1 MSTNEDKTEF
11 FVTRR
16 GRKVGMHELDMSGID
31 IESNASP
38 APIEAKT
45 DKKVAKKTEKKP
57 KKQEVKT
64 SKPKRG
70 WSRKK
75 TIILVVVV
83 LILML
88 PLAFV
93 EFVVAQYKTGVTNA
107 EYDLKVLVEKTVLPA
122 QKKEAISADQL
133 RNIANEVNGIVAEMC
148 RGGLLDNAAGLYP
161 RAKDALDDCR
171 EEQSQY
177 AALSSSLYALEADA
191 RYLEKVDAI
200 IKPVATPITDEYAV
214 LDAQLA
220 SWKTVSDGI
229 KKLSPTDRMRE
240 SHNALVTHTAAVADA
255 WSKLGIANNDQ
266 DAAGFEA
273 AEEALTKG
281 YEAVRATSGAF
292 EKVIA
297 DSQTKV
303 TAAYDRLK

>member
-31 IESNASP
+31 IESSESP

-93 EFVVAQYKTGVTNA
+93 EFVVAQ
-107 EYDLKVLVEKTVLPA
+107 
-122 QKKEAISADQL
+122 
-133 RNIANEVNGIVAEMC
+133 
-148 RGGLLDNAAGLYP
+148 
-161 RAKDALDDCR
+161 
-171 EEQSQY
+171 
-177 AALSSSLYALEADA
+177 
-191 RYLEKVDAI
+191 
-200 IKPVATPITDEYAV
+200 
-214 LDAQLA
+214 
-220 SWKTVSDGI
+220 
-229 KKLSPTDRMRE
+229 
-240 SHNALVTHTAAVADA
+240 
-255 WSKLGIANNDQ
+255 
-266 DAAGFEA
+266 
-273 AEEALTKG
+273 
-281 YEAVRATSGAF
+281 
-292 EKVIA
+292 
-297 DSQTKV
+297 
-303 TAAYDRLK
+303 